1 MVHGIGRLMGAAG
14 IAAVGAGALAL
25 FSLRPPAFGLRVFPR
40 AKWGPAF
47 IHNAKT
53 SDGRAVR
60 LLRVGRSVQSAT
72 YLEEDSYA
80 EPVFDYILAFD
91 MVFDA
96 GLPVRDILMV
106 GGGGCAWPKHVVAT
120 RPDVH
125 IDVLE
130 ADPEIIAVARRY
142 FFLDKLDADCS
153 PSGSSRLNLICA
165 DGEAY
170 LASLAKKVSAHPG
183 TSHARSWLYG
193 NEARRYDAIVLDAFK
208 AGEMDSALAGPAVIR
223 EAHDCLSEGGVLAAN
238 VVAAIEGSGSESLRA
253 YAHALKAVFRHVY
266 IVPLASCLSDEG
278 HPSSAASIEEP
289 DNVIVVA
296 TDGAYRGFDCLW
308 EWGRE

>member
-1 MVHGIGRLMGAAG
+1 MTHGIRRLMGAAG

-25 FSLRPPAFGLRVFPR
+25 FSLRPPALGLRVFPR

-60 LLRVGRSVQSAT
+60 LLRVGKSVQSAT
-72 YLEEDSYA
+72 YLDEDSYA

-91 MVFDA
+91 MVFDS

-130 ADPEIIAVARRY
+130 ADPEIIGVARRY
-142 FFLDKLDADCS
+142 FFLDKLDADCDL
-153 PSGSSRLNLICA
+153 SGSGRLNLICA
-165 DGEAY
+165 DGAAY
-170 LASLAKKVSAHPG
+170 LASLAKKVSTHARTG
-183 TSHARSWLYG
+183 HARSWLYG
-193 NEARRYDAIVLDAFK
+193 NEPRRYDAIVLDAFK
-208 AGEMDSALAGPAVIR
+208 AGEMDSALAGPAVIC
-223 EAHDCLSEGGVLAAN
+223 EAHDCLNEGGVLAAN
-238 VVAAIEGSGSESLRA
+238 VVAAIEGPGSESLHA
-253 YAHALKAVFRHVY
+253 YARALKTAFQHVY
-266 IVPLASCLSDEG
+266 IVPLASCPFDEG
-278 HPSSAASIEEP
+278 CEGSAASIEEP

-296 TDGAYRGFDCLW
+296 TDGAYRGFDCLR